1 MEKAYFISILVI
13 LFCGE
18 NVLNA
23 IGWNFNGVSFFML
36 IYPYFYVL
44 LALTI
49 YIISKKSRTNSI
61 ENKAFVNH
69 ALIILS
75 GIFVFKSFILKDAG
89 YVTSYI
95 NAFVIPILVCYTSNY
110 YIKRSRSNQYKLC
123 KCVEVFFIVEC
134 CLAIFERIINWNTF
148 EVVEN
153 STLIAA
159 GEFRSS
165 ALQAHF
171 LSNAL
176 IVCIVMNFM
185 LVSKMQAQRKVL
197 FIGLG
202 FLALLCFNSRAA
214 IVIEVISVV
223 FYFFTIIL
231 KSSRRN
237 NKEKKY
243 FLYMVFATLLAL
255 PTLISMGW
263 GGRLFATSTFVKDD
277 NFLVRMRAIDMF
289 DYISWDRLLFGIEP
303 TMMKVLMA
311 RVNIPIIE
319 NFWIVFV
326 FYYGIILSII
336 LLFVYWKIFSIR
348 LKNFS
353 TISILIN
360 VGTFIFISSTNNSL
374 SAGIPALSFFILC
387 TYIYNNKS
395 YANITRYAILR
406 KRGYRNNVGQH
417 CK

>member
-23 IGWNFNGVSFFML
+23 IGWNLNGGSFFML
-36 IYPYFYVL
+36 IYPYFYTL

-49 YIISKKSRTNSI
+49 YIISKNNSTNSI
-61 ENKAFVNH
+61 ENKIFVKH
-69 ALIILS
+69 ALIILL
-75 GIFVFKSFILKDAG
+75 GIFVFKSFILKDVG

-110 YIKRSRSNQYKLC
+110 YIKRNNSNQYKLC
-123 KCVEVFFIVEC
+123 KCIEGFFIVEC
-134 CLAIFERIINWNTF
+134 SLAIFERVVGWNTF

-185 LVSKMQAQRKVL
+185 LTSKMQVQRKIL

-214 IVIEVISVV
+214 IVIELIAVS
-223 FYFFTIIL
+223 FYFFTVVF
-231 KSSRRN
+231 KNSRRSH
-237 NKEKKY
+237 KEKKY
-243 FLYMVFATLLAL
+243 FLYLTFAALLAL

-263 GGRLFATSTFVKDD
+263 GGRLFATSTFAKDD
-277 NFLVRMRAIDMF
+277 NFLIRMRAIDMF
-289 DYISWDRLLFGIEP
+289 DYISGDRLLFGIEP
-303 TMMKVLMA
+303 TMMKVLMMK
-311 RVNIPIIE
+311 VNIPIIE
-319 NFWIVFV
+319 NFWIVFA
-326 FYYGIILSII
+326 FYYGTILSII
-336 LLFVYWKIFSIR
+336 LLAVYWKILSMR

-353 TISILIN
+353 IISIFIN
-360 VGTFIFISSTNNSL
+360 VGAFIFISSTNNSL

-406 KRGYRNNVGQH
+406 KRRYRNNVGQH
-417 CK
+417 RK